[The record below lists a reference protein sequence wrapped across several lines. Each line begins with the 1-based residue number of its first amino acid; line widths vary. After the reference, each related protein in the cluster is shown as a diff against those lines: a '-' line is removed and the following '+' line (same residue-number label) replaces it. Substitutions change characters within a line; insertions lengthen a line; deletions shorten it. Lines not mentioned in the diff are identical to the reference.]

1 MEEAPFIGVSR
12 HRLIV
17 DGEGVTTLAAFHTCT
32 LKCKYCLNPQ
42 SLRDIESARMYSTAE
57 LYEKVKVD
65 ELYFLATGGGI
76 CFGGGE
82 PCLRY
87 EFIKEFRELC
97 GDDWKLTIE
106 TALNVPKKN
115 IEALL
120 PVIDYWFVDIKD
132 MNPAIYEAYTGKTNA
147 NVIEVLGLLQ
157 NVADKVKIRIPLIP
171 KYNTKE
177 DQDRSVEMLK
187 EMGFSDFDLFAYK
200 TFQTKN
206 GCPN

>member
-1 MEEAPFIGVSR
+1 MQEAPFIGVAR
-12 HRLIV
+12 HRLVV

-42 SLRDIESARMYSTAE
+42 SLREYDKVTVFTPES

-82 PCLRY
+82 PSLRY
-87 EFIKEFRELC
+87 EFIREFRDIC
-97 GDDWKLTIE
+97 GPDWKLTIE

-120 PVIDYWFVDIKD
+120 PVIDCWIVDVKD
-132 MNPAIYEAYTGKTNA
+132 MNPEIYKSYTGKTNDQVME
-147 NVIEVLGLLQ
+147 NLELLRGIP
-157 NVADKVKIRIPLIP
+157 DKVKIRIPSIP
-171 KYNTKE
+171 EYNTKE
-177 DQDRSVEMLK
+177 DQDRSVAKLK
-187 EMGFSDFDLFAYK
+187 EMGFSDFDLFGYRTEINK
-200 TFQTKN
+200 
-206 GCPN
+206 G